1 MGTLA
6 ALAAAIGTTIEQ
18 FIDLCKAGLYGPPTS
33 QDLPTLEFT
42 RADAART
49 FLILFLGLALSGL
62 LFRSLVARRRRRV
75 AVPALLPG
83 LARSRGAIVRHG
95 ALMVAAA
102 GVVFFVLAIAEPR
115 ATLTRQDTSH
125 QGRRIAILLDA
136 SSSMLQSLPASR
148 LAKGAPN
155 DAAFFT
161 TVGAARY
168 FVELRMKGSYRDVVS
183 LIEFGDEAYVITPF
197 TSDYESILLSISLI
211 GDWTEFMN
219 FPEQGTVIARAIDQ
233 AVGLFRAFN
242 FVEAAGNVMV
252 VFSDGMDAEVLQD
265 GRSTLDVLRE
275 ARRAD
280 IPVYFIRTGRP
291 DAPQGIVPDSV
302 WETAVARTGG
312 RFYSAAD
319 EATIVRAI
327 HEIDRQSSGRIEIR
341 QYSTQIPRYAPFAL
355 AAAALWTLALALR
368 LATPWFS
375 TFP

>member
-1 MGTLA
+1 VETLA
-6 ALAAAIGTTIEQ
+6 AIAAEIAVALQELIA
-18 FIDLCKAGLYGPPTS
+18 LCRTALYGPLSPTGS
-33 QDLPTLEFT
+33 ALEFT
-42 RADAART
+42 RVDAART
-49 FLILFLGLALSGL
+49 FLIVLIGAAAFGFFFRL
-62 LFRSLVARRRRRV
+62 LVGRRGRRIV
-75 AVPALLPG
+75 VPALLPG
-83 LARSRGAIVRHG
+83 LALSRSVVIRHG
-95 ALMVAAA
+95 ALIVAAA
-102 GVVFFVLAIAEPR
+102 GVIFFLIALAEPR
-115 ATLTRQDTSH
+115 TTLTRQDTAH
-125 QGRRIAILLDA
+125 PGRRIAILLDA

-168 FVELRMKGSYRDVVS
+168 FVELRMKAKYRDLVS

-197 TSDYESILLSISLI
+197 TSDYQSILLSISLI

-233 AVGLFRAFN
+233 AVGLFRAFD
-242 FVEAAGNVMV
+242 FVDAAGNVMV
-252 VFSDGMDAEVLQD
+252 IFSDGMDAEVLQD

-280 IPVYFIRTGRP
+280 IPVYFIRTGRL

-302 WETAVARTGG
+302 WEAAVARTGG

-327 HEIDRQSSGRIEIR
+327 HEIDRQSAGRIEIR
-341 QYSTQIPRYAPFAL
+341 QYSTHIPQYAPFAF

-368 LATPWFS
+368 LATPWFTTLS
-375 TFP
+375 